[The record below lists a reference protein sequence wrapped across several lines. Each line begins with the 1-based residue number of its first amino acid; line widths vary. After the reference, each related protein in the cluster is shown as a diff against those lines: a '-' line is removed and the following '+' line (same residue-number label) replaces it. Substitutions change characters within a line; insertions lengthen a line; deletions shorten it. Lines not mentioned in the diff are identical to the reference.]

1 MTTGGPIDR
10 RTFLAVAGRVVGGAS
25 AAGVVAAGLGQPVA
39 GGPGWGART
48 AWAAEPPPVGIPFM
62 HGYDAPAIKAWS
74 PNTDPSAR
82 YFRSRVPLARRV
94 PTFRPTQAN
103 PDLDDRPRLM
113 ALAND
118 YMEAENFVLAHKYGY
133 TFEAY
138 ALRFW
143 QYLDMMGSWHG
154 LPVYGDYGKEEPRF
168 GTVNLPNPA
177 WTDAA
182 HRNGVKSLGCWFW
195 PRPED
200 FDEFVE
206 RRPDGSFPV
215 ADKLVEMAVYFGFD
229 GYFINQEARITP
241 EQAEALHEMLAFMA
255 RIAPEGFHIQWYD
268 ALTTDGRVR
277 YQNEFNEVNAPWIVA
292 DGTRVCS
299 SVFLNYWW
307 SEERLR
313 RSHDYALALGL
324 DPYEVVFAG
333 TEAGLNNF
341 SQPYDPR
348 WIFPED
354 GEPRTSW
361 AFLGTEFP
369 WRIAPGDDRS
379 TVEAQR
385 PVYVLERQWWSGPK
399 QDPSRTGRSLPPT
412 GEDKHNPERWDGV
425 AHTIVEK
432 SVIGS
437 YPFVTRFNA
446 GSGLRFFIDGQ
457 LVGRRPW
464 FNIGI
469 QDILPTWQWWLRS
482 VDDGSPATGLSV
494 DYDYEV
500 AYDGGTSLAVTGSLA
515 PGEPVELRLFKTWL
529 PVTADVEAALTL
541 MTGNPP
547 GVENSRGTEQ
557 PRDAG
562 RSGQGSHLRLGLTFA
577 DQPDRVTWLD
587 VPGGSA
593 GWSRAS
599 LPLARYAGRTIA
611 ALSLGFQ
618 SSEAVEDYAVRVGEL
633 RLTRRSEAGRPPR
646 PPRRFVVEQAH
657 VVDEVAT
664 VFLAWE
670 LAPEGVWY
678 YDIFRVG
685 AGAREWLGR
694 VFDDVYVVPGIER
707 RPGEVETTLELVAV
721 SPTGV
726 ASRPARAR
734 FPWR

>member
-1 MTTGGPIDR
+1 MTTRGPINR
-10 RTFLAVAGRVVGGAS
+10 RTFLAVAGGGAVGAV
-25 AAGVVAAGLGQPVA
+25 AATAAGLRPPAA
-39 GGPGWGART
+39 GPWGART
-48 AWAAEPPPVGIPFM
+48 AWAAENPPAGIPFM

-74 PNTDPSAR
+74 PDTDPYAK

-118 YMEAENFVLAHKYGY
+118 YMEAENYVLAHKYGY
-133 TFEAY
+133 SFEAY

-154 LPVYGDYGKEEPRF
+154 LPVHGDYGKEEPRF
-168 GTVNLPNPA
+168 GTVNPPNPA

-200 FDEFVE
+200 FAEFLE

-215 ADKLVEMAVYFGFD
+215 ADKLVEMATYFGFD
-229 GYFINQEARITP
+229 GYFINQEAQITP
-241 EQAEALHEMLAFMA
+241 EQAEALHEMLVYLTD
-255 RIAPEGFHIQWYD
+255 IAPEGFHIQWYD

-277 YQNEFNEVNAPWIVA
+277 YQNEFNQVNAPWVVA
-292 DGTRVCS
+292 DGRRVCS
-299 SVFLNYWW
+299 SIFLNYWW

-313 RSHDYALALGL
+313 RSHDHAESLGL

-348 WIFPED
+348 WIFPEG

-385 PVYVLERQWWSGPK
+385 PVYTLERQWWSGPR

-412 GEDKHNPERWDGV
+412 GDDKHNPERWDGV

-446 GSGLRFFIDGQ
+446 GTGLRFFVEGQ
-457 LVGRRPW
+457 LVGQRPW
-464 FNIGI
+464 YNIGI

-482 VDDGSPATGLSV
+482 ADDGSPVTGLRV
-494 DYDYEV
+494 DYDYDV
-500 AYDGGTSLAVTGSLA
+500 AYDGPTSLAVTGSLA
-515 PGEPVELRLFKTWL
+515 AGEVVELRLFKTWL
-529 PVTADVEAALTL
+529 PVTPEVQAGVTF
-541 MTGNPP
+541 MTGH
-547 GVENSRGTEQ
+547 
-557 PRDAG
+557 AG
-562 RSGQGSHLRLGLTFA
+562 RASHLRLGLTFA
-577 DQPDRVTWLD
+577 DQPDQVTWLD
-587 VPGGSA
+587 VAGGRSA
-593 GWSRAS
+593 GWNHARM
-599 LPLARYAGRTIA
+599 PLARYAGRTIA
-611 ALSLGFQ
+611 AVSLGFQ
-618 SSEAVEDYAVRVGEL
+618 SDTTVDDYALRVGEL
-633 RLTRRSEAGRPPR
+633 RLARRSDADRRPPR
-646 PPRRFVVEQAH
+646 PPRNFVVERSH
-657 VVDEVAT
+657 LVDAAAT
-664 VFLAWE
+664 IFLAWE
-670 LAPEGVWY
+670 IEPEGVWY
-678 YDIFRVG
+678 YDIFRVLD
-685 AGAREWLGR
+685 AGTREWLGR
-694 VFDDVYVVPGIER
+694 TYDEVYVVPGVER
-707 RPGEVETTLELVAV
+707 RPGEVKTTLELVAV
-721 SPTGV
+721 SPAGV
-726 ASRPARAR
+726 ASQPVRAR
-734 FPWR
+734 FSWG

>member
-1 MTTGGPIDR
+1 MTTGGAIDR
-10 RTFLAVAGRVVGGAS
+10 RAFLAVAGGVVGA
-25 AAGVVAAGLGQPVA
+25 VAADLAQP
-39 GGPGWGART
+39 GAREQGVGARA
-48 AWAAEPPPVGIPFM
+48 AWAAERPPVGIPFM

-74 PNTDPSAR
+74 PETDPYAK
-82 YFRSRVPLARRV
+82 YFRSRVPLARRI
-94 PTFRPTQAN
+94 PSFRPTQAN

-113 ALAND
+113 TLAND
-118 YMEAENFVLAHKYGY
+118 YMEAENFVLAHRYGY

-154 LPVYGDYGKEEPRF
+154 LPVYGDAGKDEPRF

-200 FDEFVE
+200 FAEFVE

-215 ADKLVEMAVYFGFD
+215 AEKLVEMAVYFGFD
-229 GYFINQEARITP
+229 GYFINQEGQVTP
-241 EQAEALHEMLAFMA
+241 EQAEALHEMLGFMA

-277 YQNEFNEVNAPWIVA
+277 YQNEFNEVNAPWVVA

-299 SVFLNYWW
+299 SIFLNYWW
-307 SEERLR
+307 SEERLQ
-313 RSHDYALALGL
+313 RSHDYAVALGL

-348 WIFPED
+348 WIFPEA

-369 WRIAPGDDRS
+369 WRIAPGEDRS

-446 GSGLRFFIDGQ
+446 GTGLRFFIEGT

-469 QDILPTWQWWLRS
+469 QDILPTWQWWVRS
-482 VDDGSPATGLSV
+482 ADDGGPATNLSV

-500 AYDGGTSLAVTGSLA
+500 AYDGGTSLLVAGSLA
-515 PGEPVELRLFKTWL
+515 AGEPVELRLFKTWL
-529 PVTADVEAALTL
+529 PVHADAEAALTVL
-541 MTGNPP
+541 TGNPADVEQAGETASDTEPP
-547 GVENSRGTEQ
+547 GTGHAAR
-557 PRDAG
+557 
-562 RSGQGSHLRLGLTFA
+562 LRLGLTFA
-577 DQPDRVTWLD
+577 DQPDQVTWLD
-587 VPGGSA
+587 LPDSASA
-593 GWSRAS
+593 GWRRVSV
-599 LPLARYAGRTIA
+599 PLARYAGRTIA
-611 ALSLGFQ
+611 AISLGFQ
-618 SSEAVEDYAVRVGEL
+618 SPVAVEDYALRVGEL
-633 RLTRRSEAGRPPR
+633 RLTRRSDAVGRPPR
-646 PPRRFVVEQAH
+646 PPRGFVVEQAH
-657 VVDEVAT
+657 VVDDVAT
-664 VFLAWE
+664 VFLAWQ
-670 LAPEGVWY
+670 LASENVWY
-678 YDIFRVG
+678 YDIFRRLPG
-685 AGAREWLGR
+685 GAREWLGR
-694 VFDDVYVVPGIER
+694 VFDEVYVVPGIER
-707 RPGEVETTLELVAV
+707 RPGEVDTTLELVAV
-721 SPTGV
+721 SPSGV
-726 ASRPARAR
+726 PSRPARAR
-734 FPWR
+734 FSWR